1 MGLLDSVLGAA
12 LGTGQGQGGGQGDL
26 LQSII
31 GMLLSGNQGGG
42 GGALGGLLD
51 ALRQGGLGSQLDS
64 WISTGANQPVSADD
78 LQGAL
83 GGSDL
88 LGQLARQLG
97 GSQGDAASVLSQVL
111 PGLIDQL
118 TPHGEPAELQRAAS
132 GGMGADAA
140 GGLDLGSIGALLGQL
155 GRR

>member
-12 LGTGQGQGGGQGDL
+12 LGTGQPQGGGQGDL
-26 LQSII
+26 LQSVLA
-31 GMLLSGNQGGG
+31 MLLSGNQGGGGGG

-64 WISTGANQPVSADD
+64 WISTGANQPVSPDD

-83 GGSDL
+83 DGSDL

-118 TPHGEPAELQRAAS
+118 TPHGDPGELQRAAT
-132 GGMGADAA
+132 GEVP